1 MTFELTQEYLDRL
14 QAAIDAGD
22 DTTLRAEMDELYPA
36 DISGILYELD
46 TASARYV
53 LSLLDKNSGA
63 EILANLDESIRDGFI
78 ASFSSAE
85 LAPFVE
91 QMDSDDA
98 VDLLNEQSIQVRE
111 EVIALLEDRE
121 QARFIIDLLHYDED
135 VAGGLMQKEL
145 VKINVDTNVNQCIE
159 EIRQQAENVEK
170 VYAVYVVDDAGKLL
184 GFVSLKKIV
193 LARKYAKIADI
204 YEQDIVSV
212 ETYRP
217 VTDVAEIMRKY
228 DLDAVPVV
236 NVQGRLLGR
245 ITIDDV
251 VDVITEQAEDDIQAI
266 SGLSG
271 EVEEDDSL
279 WVRAKAQLPWL
290 LAAFIPIIGST
301 GGNVGI
307 QTASLIVQS
316 LSDSSGLTYSLG
328 QRLLRTLVLALLN
341 GAVVGLL
348 AGAYTLLI
356 GEPRLFPVVGLSLLS
371 VVLLASFMGTI
382 TPLLLDRVGINPA
395 VASGPF
401 ITTANDLIGIGV
413 FPALFFQ
420 HVLRV
425 HQQRAQGVAPD
436 QHVVAHLLG
445 GEQGGVALGNVPDT
459 RTRPAVG
466 FGATVAV
473 TGRLGSTASAP
484 SSVTVRLPLARP
496 RPHCR
501 L

>member
-1 MTFELTQEYLDRL
+1 MTFELTKEYLD
-14 QAAIDAGD
+14 QIQTAIDTGD
-22 DTTLRAEMDELYPA
+22 DTMLRAEMEELYPA

-46 TASARYV
+46 TESARY
-53 LSLLDKNSGA
+53 LLNLVDRGVGA
-63 EILANLDESIRDGFI
+63 EIIANLDDSIRDEFV
-78 ASFSSAE
+78 ASFTSAD

-91 QMDSDDA
+91 EMDSDDA
-98 VDLLNEQSIQVRE
+98 VDLLNEQSVQVRE
-111 EVIALLEDRE
+111 EVIGLMEDRE

-145 VKINVDTNVNQCIE
+145 IKVNVNTNVNQCIE
-159 EIRQQAENVEK
+159 EIRQQAEDVEK
-170 VYAVYVVDDAGKLL
+170 VYAVYVVDDAGILL

-217 VTDVAEIMRKY
+217 VDEVAEIMQKY

-251 VDVITEQAEDDIQAI
+251 VDVITEQAEDDLQAI

-271 EVEEDDSL
+271 EVEEDDTL

-290 LAAFIPIIGST
+290 VAGAVGSLMAATVINGFQSELGKVAALAAFIPIIGST

-328 QRLLRTLVLALLN
+328 QRLLRTFVLALLN
-341 GAVVGLL
+341 GAVVGLM
-348 AGAYTLLI
+348 AGCYTLLI
-356 GEPRLFPVVGLSLLS
+356 GEPRLFPVVALSLLS

-382 TPLLLDRVGINPA
+382 TPLLLDRIGINPA

-413 FPALFFQ
+413 YFSIAN
-420 HVLRV
+420 VL
-425 HQQRAQGVAPD
+425 
-436 QHVVAHLLG
+436 
-445 GEQGGVALGNVPDT
+445 
-459 RTRPAVG
+459 
-466 FGATVAV
+466 
-473 TGRLGSTASAP
+473 
-484 SSVTVRLPLARP
+484 LAE
-496 RPHCR
+496 

>member
-1 MTFELTQEYLDRL
+1 M
-14 QAAIDAGD
+14 
-22 DTTLRAEMDELYPA
+22 
-36 DISGILYELD
+36 
-46 TASARYV
+46 
-53 LSLLDKNSGA
+53 
-63 EILANLDESIRDGFI
+63 
-78 ASFSSAE
+78 
-85 LAPFVE
+85 
-91 QMDSDDA
+91 
-98 VDLLNEQSIQVRE
+98 
-111 EVIALLEDRE
+111 EDRE

-145 VKINVDTNVNQCIE
+145 VKVNVNTNVNQCIE
-159 EIRQQAENVEK
+159 EIRQQAEDVEK
-170 VYAVYVVDDAGKLL
+170 VYDVYVVDDAGILL

-193 LARKYAKIADI
+193 LSRKYTKIADI
-204 YEQDIVSV
+204 YEQDVVSV

-217 VTDVAEIMRKY
+217 VDEVAEIMQKY

-236 NVQGRLLGR
+236 NVQGRLLGL

-271 EVEEDDSL
+271 EVEEDDTL

-290 LAAFIPIIGST
+290 VAGAVGSLMAATVINGFQSELGKVAALAAFIPIIGST

-316 LSDSSGLTYSLG
+316 LSDTSGLTYSLG

-341 GAVVGLL
+341 GAVVGLM

-356 GEPRLFPVVGLSLLS
+356 GEPRLFPVVALSLLS

-382 TPLLLDRVGINPA
+382 TPLLLDRIGINPA

-413 FPALFFQ
+413 YFTIANF
-420 HVLRV
+420 
-425 HQQRAQGVAPD
+425 
-436 QHVVAHLLG
+436 LLA
-445 GEQGGVALGNVPDT
+445 EL
-459 RTRPAVG
+459 
-466 FGATVAV
+466 
-473 TGRLGSTASAP
+473 
-484 SSVTVRLPLARP
+484 
-496 RPHCR
+496 
-501 L
+501 

>member
-1 MTFELTQEYLDRL
+1 MTFELTKDYLDRI
-14 QAAIDAGD
+14 QTAIDIGD
-22 DTTLRAEMDELYPA
+22 EQTLRAEMDELYPA
-36 DISGILYELD
+36 DISGILYELETD
-46 TASARYV
+46 SARYL
-53 LSLLDKNSGA
+53 LSLLDRGVGA
-63 EILANLDESIRDGFI
+63 EILANLDESDRGKFI
-78 ASFSSAE
+78 ASFTSKD
-85 LAPFVE
+85 LAPFVD

-111 EVIALLEDRE
+111 EVIGLLEDRE
-121 QARFIIDLLHYDED
+121 QARFILDLLHYDED

-145 VKINVDTNVNQCIE
+145 VKINVNTNVNQCIE

-170 VYAVYVVDDAGKLL
+170 VYAVYVVDEAGKLL

-204 YEQDIVSV
+204 YEDDVVSV

-217 VTDVAEIMRKY
+217 VTEVAEIMRKY

-251 VDVITEQAEDDIQAI
+251 VDVITEQAEDDLQAI

-271 EVEEDDSL
+271 EVEEDDTI

-290 LAAFIPIIGST
+290 IAGAMGSLMAATVINGFQHELSKVAALAAFIPIIGST

-316 LSDSSGLTYSLG
+316 LADTSGLTATLG

-341 GAVVGLL
+341 GAVVGLI
-348 AGAYTLLI
+348 AGCYTLLI
-356 GEPRLFPVVGLSLLS
+356 GEPRLFPVVGLSLLA
-371 VVLLASFMGTI
+371 VVMLASFMGTV
-382 TPLLLDRVGINPA
+382 TPLLLSKIGINPA

-413 FPALFFQ
+413 YFLIADF
-420 HVLRV
+420 
-425 HQQRAQGVAPD
+425 
-436 QHVVAHLLG
+436 LLA
-445 GEQGGVALGNVPDT
+445 EL
-459 RTRPAVG
+459 
-466 FGATVAV
+466 
-473 TGRLGSTASAP
+473 
-484 SSVTVRLPLARP
+484 
-496 RPHCR
+496 
-501 L
+501 